1 LSLLGHTDDHQQLN
15 PAIAELQ
22 TGCEKVS
29 RKFAALQVGEG
40 IREELSP
47 RSGSDNQEY
56 EPSPMDV
63 PQESSL
69 LDSSIHDQ
77 TQLLLNNTV
86 ISPHEESKNDTTV
99 KKNMNNSLLL
109 DQITPIKEEGY
120 ADNES

>member
-1 LSLLGHTDDHQQLN
+1 
-15 PAIAELQ
+15 
-22 TGCEKVS
+22 
-29 RKFAALQVGEG
+29 
-40 IREELSP
+40 
-47 RSGSDNQEY
+47 
-56 EPSPMDV
+56 MDV

-109 DQITPIKEEGY
+109 DQITPIKEEGA

>member
-1 LSLLGHTDDHQQLN
+1 
-15 PAIAELQ
+15 
-22 TGCEKVS
+22 
-29 RKFAALQVGEG
+29 
-40 IREELSP
+40 
-47 RSGSDNQEY
+47 
-56 EPSPMDV
+56 MDA

-109 DQITPIKEEGY
+109 DQITPIKEEGA

>member
-1 LSLLGHTDDHQQLN
+1 M
-15 PAIAELQ
+15 
-22 TGCEKVS
+22 S

-56 EPSPMDV
+56 EPSPMDA

-69 LDSSIHDQ
+69 LDSSIQDQ

-109 DQITPIKEEGY
+109 DQITPIKEEGA

>member
-1 LSLLGHTDDHQQLN
+1 
-15 PAIAELQ
+15 
-22 TGCEKVS
+22 
-29 RKFAALQVGEG
+29 
-40 IREELSP
+40 
-47 RSGSDNQEY
+47 
-56 EPSPMDV
+56 MDV

-69 LDSSIHDQ
+69 LDSSIQDQ

-109 DQITPIKEEGY
+109 DQITPIKEEGA